1 MDFDL
6 SKLPDNIKIETTVGA
21 LKTFGEVIAKRVIEE
36 VLSNGSI
43 NKEEDDITN
52 FQGMLKILDIAES
65 TGYAKTSSGEI
76 PHFKKGRKLLF
87 RKSEL
92 MQYIESGK
100 RKTTTDIDDLA
111 EQYLR
116 KAS

>member
-6 SKLPDNIKIETTVGA
+6 SKLPDNIKIETTVGG
-21 LKTFGEVIAKRVIEE
+21 LKAFGKVIAQEVIKEMGKAN
-36 VLSNGSI
+36 LS
-43 NKEEDDITN
+43 KEEDDLTD
-52 FQGMLKILDIAES
+52 FKGMLKILNIAES

-92 MQYIESGK
+92 IQYIESGK
-100 RKTTTDIDDLA
+100 RKSTKDIDLIA

>member
-6 SKLPDNIKIETTVGA
+6 SKLGDNIKIETTVGA
-21 LKTFGEVIAKRVIEE
+21 LKTFAKVVAKEVIEE
-36 VLSNGSI
+36 LHANSSI
-43 NKEEDDITN
+43 KKVEDDLTD
-52 FQGMLKILDIAES
+52 FQGMLKILNIAES

-92 MQYIESGK
+92 IKYIESGK
-100 RKTTTDIDDLA
+100 RKTTKDIDDLA